1 MEKIIKISG
10 REVGFRASALTPK
23 LYRIETG
30 RDLLLDLARM
40 SDAIKNGS
48 GSIGTLSILD
58 DFAYI
63 LARSYAKTHGLEIEA
78 TVDEWLDQ
86 FELADIYEIYP
97 ELVQLWAQDAQTT
110 SVPQKKTRGKR

>member
-30 RDLLLDLARM
+30 RDLLVDLAKM
-40 SDAIKNGS
+40 SDAIKTGS
-48 GSIGTLSILD
+48 GSVGTISTLD

-63 LARSYAKTHGLEIEA
+63 LARSYAKTHGLEIEPTA
-78 TVDEWLDQ
+78 DEWLDQ
-86 FELADIYEIYP
+86 FELADIYMIYP
-97 ELVQLWAQDAQTT
+97 ELVQLWADDAQTT
-110 SVPQKKTRGKR
+110 STPQKKTRGKR